1 MIPSDWRSPFLSNLH
16 ALLFNQ
22 DTGVRSTAVNVFR
35 SNRSIAF
42 VNFYSFLKLDNGC
55 GLFNTA
61 YILQQGQLKT
71 LCLQIFIVMSLSAS
85 GKLFC
90 GGAAL
95 SVYHGSVFP
104 IAFLYMIPHPAVFC
118 QGNYKMIWASKG

>member
-1 MIPSDWRSPFLSNLH
+1 M
-16 ALLFNQ
+16 
-22 DTGVRSTAVNVFR
+22 FR
-35 SNRSIAF
+35 SGCPIT
-42 VNFYSFLKLDNGC
+42 VVYIYPLLKLDDGRR
-55 GLFNTA
+55 LFNAA

-95 SVYHGSVFP
+95 SVCHGGVLP
-104 IAFLYMIPHPAVFC
+104 IAFYTGYHIPPHFSRANVKLSGAFYATVLPGSVTL
-118 QGNYKMIWASKG
+118 